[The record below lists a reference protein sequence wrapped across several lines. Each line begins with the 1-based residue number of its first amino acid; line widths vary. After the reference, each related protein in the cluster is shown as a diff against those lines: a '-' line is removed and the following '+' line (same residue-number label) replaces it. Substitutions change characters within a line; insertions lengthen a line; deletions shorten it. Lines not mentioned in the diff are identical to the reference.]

1 MAYVGLFLFGLVS
14 AVSAQD
20 PEMDRGTYE
29 TRLRSLQSE
38 SEQLASDVFQTELR
52 LRLLQEQIEPDFG
65 LARTLIVQDVEL
77 GPFYRLVRAEYG
89 LDGTA
94 IYNARDPIGVDPTA
108 TIYEG
113 GISTGAHV
121 LSIRLDYVGRG
132 LPYLE
137 GYHFVLRTSHTFTP
151 SPGRNLRIRVHAFE
165 DGGPTRAYQD
175 RPTLEIRERLE

>member
-1 MAYVGLFLFGLVS
+1 MTYVGLLLFGLVS
-14 AVSAQD
+14 ASAQD
-20 PEMDRGTYE
+20 TTMDRGTYD
-29 TRLRSLQSE
+29 TRLRSMQAE
-38 SEQLASDVFQTELR
+38 SEQLASDVFRSELR
-52 LRLLQEQIEPDFG
+52 LRLLQEQIDPGFG
-65 LARTLIVQDVEL
+65 LARTLIVQEAEL

-94 IYNARDPIGVDPTA
+94 IYQARDPNGLDPTS

-121 LSIRLDYVGRG
+121 LSIRLDYVGTG

-137 GYHFVLRTSHTFTP
+137 GYRFQLRTSHTFTP

-165 DGGPTRAYQD
+165 DGGPTRAYQH